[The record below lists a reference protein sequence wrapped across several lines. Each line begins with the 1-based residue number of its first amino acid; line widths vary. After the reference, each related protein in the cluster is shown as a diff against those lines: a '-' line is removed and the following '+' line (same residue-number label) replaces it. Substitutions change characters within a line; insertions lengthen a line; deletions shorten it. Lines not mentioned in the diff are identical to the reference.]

1 MTKVPFTVYE
11 FNQIRATALRLVDVK
26 IKNIVMQYLHSSL
39 EGIIAEDMAYAE
51 KQFNIV
57 KELMKN
63 QPVNNFFERRAHP
76 RGRDLRV
83 ENTEEVDAA

>member
-1 MTKVPFTVYE
+1 VT
-11 FNQIRATALRLVDVK
+11 
-26 IKNIVMQYLHSSL
+26 
-39 EGIIAEDMAYAE
+39 
-51 KQFNIV
+51 
-57 KELMKN
+57 ELKKN